1 MKSERDAAVPH
12 PWTGEQYNGWA
23 NYATW
28 RVQLEYF
35 ADCKLGDFT
44 GGRLTTISDLESML
58 KEHIEEIIEGATKEG
73 LLGNLARGWAMA
85 FIDDVRWREIA
96 DYLLE
101 AEPDEEGEEE

>member
-1 MKSERDAAVPH
+1 MSDIGH
-12 PWTGEQYNGWA
+12 NGWA

-35 ADCKLGDFT
+35 SYTKLNDFT
-44 GGRLTTISDLESML
+44 GNRLITISDLEHIL
-58 KEHIEEIIEGATKEG
+58 KDHIEEIIESTTQEG
-73 LLGNLARGWAMA
+73 CLARGWAMA

-101 AEPDEEGEEE
+101 AEPDEEGEDE